1 MIQIIYKFILE
12 AGKVAWV
19 KGMHYCRA
27 PEFSSQHPCWVVFT
41 FKHTCTHVHIHT
53 DVYIV
58 KNNKNILREN
68 IKYIDRNTP
77 NSLCVFLCL
86 LQVPSQ
92 YGLDFS
98 QHRRRKKLP
107 FFLRS
112 RLKSLEFNF
121 SFISFSQSNCK
132 TSPDSEGEGANLPAL
147 LSHLF

>member
-12 AGKVAWV
+12 AEKVDWV
-19 KGMHYCRA
+19 KGMYYRRA

-41 FKHTCTHVHIHT
+41 FKHTCTCVYIHT
-53 DVYIV
+53 DVYII
-58 KNNKNILREN
+58 KNNKNLLREN
-68 IKYIDRNTP
+68 IKYIGRNTP

-86 LQVPSQ
+86 HVPSQ
-92 YGLDFS
+92 YGLGFS

-112 RLKSLEFNF
+112 RLKNLEFNF

-132 TSPDSEGEGANLPAL
+132 TSPDLEGEGAHLPAL

>member
-19 KGMHYCRA
+19 KGVYYCRA
-27 PEFSSQHPCWVVFT
+27 PEFSPQHPCWVVFT

-53 DVYIV
+53 YVYII
-58 KNNKNILREN
+58 KNNKNLLRED

-86 LQVPSQ
+86 LHVPSQ

-98 QHRRRKKLP
+98 QHRRRKLP

-121 SFISFSQSNCK
+121 SFISFSQSNFK
-132 TSPDSEGEGANLPAL
+132 TSPDSEREGGNLPAL
-147 LSHLF
+147 LSYLF